1 MNVCMFKSF
10 NLVGGEEVGNF
21 LSLKES
27 AIRWGYLGIYIFKK
41 LAELGSYL

>member
-27 AIRWGYLGIYIFKK
+27 AMRWGYLRIYIFKNH
-41 LAELGSYL
+41 AEIGSYL